1 MEKDTDRPSSPI
13 ITEEGIKWR
22 IESPPNRHIEE
33 TDRREKLA
41 NTNGKGIKK
50 EDSIL
55 VDDPVM
61 PWAEDEY
68 DNTVLLS
75 NSNNTINSQSIVK
88 EQNVISSTTNTEMK
102 SFKSKAF
109 SLSAAALFYLSH
121 NYYQFCY
128 QLALQKQ

>member
-75 NSNNTINSQSIVK
+75 NSNNPINSQSIVK

-102 SFKSKAF
+102 SSVSGWS
-109 SLSAAALFYLSH
+109 SLLPRCMIQALKKRDKNVLRYLE
-121 NYYQFCY
+121 NQ
-128 QLALQKQ
+128 